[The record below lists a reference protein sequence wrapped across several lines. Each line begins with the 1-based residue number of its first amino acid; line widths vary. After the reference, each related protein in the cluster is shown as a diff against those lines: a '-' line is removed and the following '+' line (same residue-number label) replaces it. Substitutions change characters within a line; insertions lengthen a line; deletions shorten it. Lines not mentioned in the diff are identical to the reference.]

1 MQSLAIKYRPRTFE
15 DTVEQGLIKKILQEQ
30 LKTRTFRHNY
40 LFCGGAGTGK
50 TTISRIFANEINEGK
65 GSILELDGAS
75 NNGIDDIREITEQA
89 KMRAIESEY
98 RIFIIDECHMLS
110 NSAWAGLLKLIEEP
124 PAKSIFIFCT
134 TDPQKI
140 PSTIISRV
148 QRYDFQKITFNS
160 IVSRLEH
167 VLEQE
172 RIENKDLKYEINALE
187 YIAKIADGGMR
198 DALTLL
204 DKCISY
210 STDLNIRS
218 VVDSLGIVDYE
229 VMFKLLNKILL
240 KEESEVIILIEE
252 MYNRGIDLK
261 QFIKNFNSFILDVS
275 KYRLLRNF
283 EYIQTPAFYKAEL
296 EKVCATDGIKI
307 RELLH
312 KTISIYNDIKYESN
326 PKATVE
332 VELMLLC

>member
-30 LKTRTFRHNY
+30 LKTRTFQHNY

-89 KMRAIESEY
+89 KMKAIESEY

-283 EYIQTPAFYKAEL
+283 EHIQTPVFYKAEL